1 MTANWA
7 IRIADENDL
16 DQIMRIE
23 NECFA
28 SDAWSIEN
36 MHDELVGAERFYVV
50 AYSTIAEDPDRLIG
64 YAGLAKSPLVSQGDV
79 QTIAVTP
86 SSRGIGLGRALMN
99 ALLAE
104 AKRAKL
110 KDVFLEVRADNPTA
124 QNLYRALGFEQ
135 IDVRKRYY
143 QPDDVDAIVMLSLIH
158 I

>member
-86 SSRGIGLGRALMN
+86 TSRGIGLGRALMN

-110 KDVFLEVRADNPTA
+110 QDIFLEVRADIRQRRISILLLVSNKSIFA
-124 QNLYRALGFEQ
+124 S
-135 IDVRKRYY
+135 
-143 QPDDVDAIVMLSLIH
+143 AITNQMMSMRLLCD
-158 I
+158 